1 MWNGTMRKIGKLYRL
16 KGQLTRGGRGLW
28 LKHKSDGTLWSL
40 NTEDDVPELLGRP
53 VCVEGILS
61 ATETL
66 DVYWIGELAG
76 SDPT

>member
-1 MWNGTMRKIGKLYRL
+1 MRKIGKLCRL
-16 KGQLTRGGRGLW
+16 KGQLIRCGRGMCLRHEADGALW
-28 LKHKSDGTLWSL
+28 PL
-40 NTEDDVPELLGRP
+40 NMEDNVPELLGRP

>member
-1 MWNGTMRKIGKLYRL
+1 MCLRHEADGA
-16 KGQLTRGGRGLW
+16 LW
-28 LKHKSDGTLWSL
+28 PL
-40 NTEDDVPELLGRP
+40 NMEDNVPELLGRP